1 MTMHD
6 HKPLIS
12 VIMPARNAGNFVVE
26 AVRSIQQQTVTDWE
40 FLIVND
46 GSTDNTGALLDEF
59 AAKDKR
65 IRVLHNKSGKGIS
78 SSLNHLL
85 RIAKGKFIARMDADD
100 ISLPDRFAKQL
111 SYLAEHPDVV
121 ACGGSAHMI
130 DGEGKIF
137 AEKMFPTDPEVLYQ
151 MIMRMVPIQH
161 PIMMARAHVMKKY
174 RYDETMSTAED
185 VDMFFKLLQDGNL
198 GNVPHVIYKYRKAD
212 TSNGY
217 HNAKLTFWLTFQSR
231 FRGIT
236 KYGYKPTLSGV
247 IHSILQ
253 LLFITMIPS
262 KFMVRLYEW
271 YRFEWPA
278 HWAILLEKST
288 GFPIS
293 KPKIARLPRS

>member
-1 MTMHD
+1 MNE

-12 VIMPARNAGNFVVE
+12 IIMPARNAGDFVVE
-26 AVRSIQQQTVTDWE
+26 AVKSIQHQTIPDWE
-40 FLIVND
+40 FLIMDD
-46 GSTDNTGALLDEF
+46 GSMDDTGNILDEF
-59 AAKDKR
+59 AARDQR
-65 IRVLHNKSGKGIS
+65 IQVFHNKSSKGIS
-78 SSLNHLL
+78 TSLNQLL
-85 RIAKGKFIARMDADD
+85 RAAKGKYIARMDADD
-100 ISLPDRFAKQL
+100 ISLPYRFEKQIA
-111 SYLAEHPDVV
+111 YLDEHPDVV

-130 DGEGKIF
+130 DGQGKVF
-137 AEKMFPTDPEVLYQ
+137 AEKLFPTDPTVLYD

-198 GNVPHVIYKYRKAD
+198 GNVADTIYKYRKAD

-236 KYGYKPTLSGV
+236 KYGYRPTLKGV
-247 IHSILQ
+247 IHSVLQ
-253 LLFITMIPS
+253 LLFVTMIPS